1 MSVGNLKTD
10 GQKGNNFPWQ
20 LKMLNGQQC
29 ACDYLQAI
37 DLNTDEIEPLL
48 LQILLAIQSGQDYE
62 AMLVVDAN
70 DVTWLEI
77 RVYNPDTGTFDPPV
91 YYLPGSNT
99 PGTPLAPLTYINPN
113 TYLASIVSNTAAI
126 ATNTGDTVTEL
137 QNLQAFY
144 YAGQSACEDSFSV
157 TLCNDQGVNLEN
169 IDNSLRPQFK
179 TPVIQ
184 KLYGTTLSISV
195 AIQSISIA
203 CTTYSSSYIRV
214 STDNNVTFTRLY
226 PGETVN
232 YDAGTLNNY
241 FPANLFYIDAGG
253 GEALIT
259 YII

>member
-1 MSVGNLKTD
+1 MSVGDLKTD
-10 GQKGNNFPWQ
+10 GLKGNNFPWQ

-37 DLNTDEIEPLL
+37 DLNTNEIEPLL

-99 PGTPLAPLTYINPN
+99 PGTPVAPITYINPN

-137 QNLQAFY
+137 VNLQAFY
-144 YAGQSACEDSFSV
+144 FAGEQACADSLSV
-157 TLCNDQGVNLEN
+157 TLCTEQGTTLDN
-169 IDNSLRPQFK
+169 IYTSLTSQSK
-179 TPVIQ
+179 TPVIERIS
-184 KLYGTTLSISV
+184 GTTLSINV

-203 CTTYSSSYIRV
+203 CPTSSSSYIRV
-214 STDNNVTFTRLY
+214 STNNNVTSVKLY
-226 PGETVN
+226 PGESVN
-232 YDAGTLNNY
+232 YDAGTLNNV
-241 FPANLFYIDAGG
+241 FLSGLFYIDAGG
-253 GEALIT
+253 GDALIT